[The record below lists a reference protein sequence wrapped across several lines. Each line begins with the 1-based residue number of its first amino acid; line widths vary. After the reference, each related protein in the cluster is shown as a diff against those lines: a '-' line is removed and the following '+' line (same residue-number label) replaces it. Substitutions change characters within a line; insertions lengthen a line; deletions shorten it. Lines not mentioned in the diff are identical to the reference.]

1 MLLCF
6 STTGPLCALAWRESL
21 HGCSPMIQLT
31 RLNNLGLLVNCD
43 LIKFVETAPDT
54 VLTLVSGE
62 KIVVR
67 ESPEEVLAKIIRF
80 RRTVFAQDTGGSQ
93 TAQTEGGSANAESA
107 RDSGELR
114 KAPEQAPLQQHG
126 ERGPNRG

>member
-1 MLLCF
+1 
-6 STTGPLCALAWRESL
+6 CALAWRESL

-80 RRTVFAQDTGGSQ
+80 RRMVFARGEGDSQ
-93 TAQTEGGSANAESA
+93 TAQAEDGSANAESA
-107 RDSGELR
+107 RDSGEL
-114 KAPEQAPLQQHG
+114 KKVPEPGPLQHG

>member
-1 MLLCF
+1 
-6 STTGPLCALAWRESL
+6 
-21 HGCSPMIQLT
+21 MIQLT